1 MNQIE
6 LHSLSTVL
14 ALISFLGICFW
25 AYNSKRKGRFD
36 QDAFLP
42 FDDDEITQLRD
53 REKNKAQ
60 KKVKEK
66 EDNE

>member
-6 LHSLSTVL
+6 LHSLSTVF

>member
-14 ALISFLGICFW
+14 ALVSFLGICFW

-36 QDAFLP
+36 EDAFLP
-42 FDDDEITQLRD
+42 FDDDEIVQYQ
-53 REKNKAQ
+53 NKAQ
-60 KKVKEK
+60 KKVKERK
-66 EDNE
+66 DNE